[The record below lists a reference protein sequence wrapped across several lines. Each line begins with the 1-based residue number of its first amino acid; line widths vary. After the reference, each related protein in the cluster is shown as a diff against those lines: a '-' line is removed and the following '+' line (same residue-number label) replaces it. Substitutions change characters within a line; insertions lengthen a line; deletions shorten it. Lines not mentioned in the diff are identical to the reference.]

1 MPIDADRLANEVGAS
16 TTTHSVVLGECVTV
30 SHELLL
36 QYVAQQGAEVPDA
49 VFDRAWLVAAVDLFN
64 QSQAPNGVL
73 SQQFT
78 DVDGGTSTVPVRISR
93 DPLAGTYPLLALYV
107 DPVTFA

>member
-1 MPIDADRLANEVGAS
+1 MAIDTGRLSTEVGAG
-16 TTTHSVVLGECVTV
+16 TEHETVLEECVAV

-36 QYVAQQGAEVPDA
+36 QYVQQQGAEVPDP

-73 SQQFT
+73 NQQFDT
-78 DVDGGTSTVPVRISR
+78 GDGSLTTVPVKISR
-93 DPLAGTYPLLALYV
+93 DPLAGAYPLLALYIN
-107 DPVTFA
+107 PVTFA